1 MPDEKKEDPRV
12 AAARQRAERIA
23 KAGPG
28 ANPQQ
33 AAQFFQE
40 TVAELKK
47 TNWPDKQVLTKST
60 YVVLAFI
67 AATAVWVGG
76 LDSILTLI
84 GKHIFIADGR

>member
-1 MPDEKKEDPRV
+1 MPEQKKEDPRV

-28 ANPQQ
+28 SNPQQ

-40 TVAELKK
+40 TITELKK
-47 TNWPDKQVLTKST
+47 TNWPDQQVLTKSV

-76 LDSILTLI
+76 LDSILSMI
-84 GKHIFIADGR
+84 GSHIFIAGTK

>member
-1 MPDEKKEDPRV
+1 MPTDKKDDPRLV
-12 AAARQRAERIA
+12 AARQRAERIA

-33 AAQFFQE
+33 AGQFIKE

-47 TNWPDKQVLTKST
+47 TNWPSQQVLTKST

-67 AATAVWVGG
+67 VATAVWVGG
-76 LDSILTLI
+76 LDTILTAV
-84 GKHIFIADGR
+84 GRHIFEVGGR